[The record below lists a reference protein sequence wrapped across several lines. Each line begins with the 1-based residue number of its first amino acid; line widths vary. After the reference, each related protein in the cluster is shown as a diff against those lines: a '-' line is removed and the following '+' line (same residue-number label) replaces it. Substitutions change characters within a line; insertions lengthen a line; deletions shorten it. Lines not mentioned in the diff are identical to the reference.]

1 MRKHHRPTVA
11 DVMTKGVLSIT
22 EDTGFRDIVAA
33 LASRGVSGAPVV
45 DAKDQVIGI
54 VTESDLLRKEEFKTV
69 YEDRRPFFET
79 PRDRLARVK
88 SEGEKAVQL
97 MTTPVTT
104 VDPDISI
111 PAAARLMAERSVK
124 RLPVVDS
131 SGRLVGIVSRSD
143 LLKVFLRPDETI
155 RREIIDDVIVRV
167 LWEAPSTVSI
177 EVENGRVTLTGQ
189 IELKSMISFTGRIV
203 AAVDG
208 VVDVDN
214 RLTYARD
221 DSIPTPDPL
230 SARPVRPRR

>member
-11 DVMTKGVLSIT
+11 DVMTRDVLSIT
-22 EDTGFRDIVAA
+22 EDTGFKDIVVA
-33 LASRGVSGAPVV
+33 LAARGVSGAPVV
-45 DAKDQVIGI
+45 DTKGQVLGI
-54 VTESDLLRKEEFKTV
+54 VTESDLLRKEEFKSV
-69 YEDRRPFFET
+69 HEDRRPFFET
-79 PRDRLARVK
+79 RRDRLVRAK
-88 SEGEKAVQL
+88 SQGERADEL

-124 RLPVVDS
+124 RLPVIDY
-131 SGRLVGIVSRSD
+131 SGRLIGIVSRSD

-155 RREIIDDVIVRV
+155 RREIVDDVIVRV
-167 LWEAPSTVSI
+167 LWETPASVSV
-177 EVENGRVTLTGQ
+177 EVNEGRVILTGQ
-189 IELKSMISFTGRIV
+189 IELKSMISFTGRLI

-221 DSIPTPDPL
+221 DSVPTHDPL
-230 SARPVRPRR
+230 SDRPVWPHR